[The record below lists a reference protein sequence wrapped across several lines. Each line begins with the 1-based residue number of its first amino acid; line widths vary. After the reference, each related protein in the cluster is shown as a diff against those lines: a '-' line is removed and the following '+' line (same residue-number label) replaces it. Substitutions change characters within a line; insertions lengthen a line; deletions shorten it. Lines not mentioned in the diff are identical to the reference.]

1 MHATA
6 PPTDEKVPVGHGR
19 HAAVYV
25 PGKQV
30 DADDFSRVSSSN
42 RGSSALIIIPGPE
55 YTMHIHKR
63 FNSFCFNQLQAAS
76 SHCSGVAR

>member
-42 RGSSALIIIPGPE
+42 RGSSALIIIPCT
-55 YTMHIHKR
+55 YTNALIASASTSCRLLPHT
-63 FNSFCFNQLQAAS
+63 AAALRA
-76 SHCSGVAR
+76 G